1 MSPISP
7 PAAVQPTPAFYFS
20 THVLGVTLMLACL
33 AWWVNVSGLDLAIAR
48 ALFSVPLDDF
58 PLHTNRWLELVGH
71 RMVLAL
77 PIGMALGAIGVAAA
91 SYRIPAWRHLRG
103 AALAVAAT
111 CIVGQLAVTQLK
123 HHTTLPRPFDL
134 ETLGGYTPYPL
145 SWWTWDRAKAGGA
158 LPSGHAGAGYSMLTL
173 YFAGWAAQRP
183 GWRWWGLAV
192 GIAAGVGFSIVR
204 VLQGAHFLSQTLWSA
219 ALMWLLAALF
229 FWPVLRGPTASRGP
243 ARMPGVQFS
252 STPGSH
258 SENAGT

>member
-1 MSPISP
+1 MSSISLP
-7 PAAVQPTPAFYFS
+7 VADRPTPAFYFS

-33 AWWVNVSGLDLAIAR
+33 AWWANVSGLDLAIAR
-48 ALFSVPLDDF
+48 GLFSVPLDGF
-58 PLHTNRWLELVGH
+58 PLHSNRWLELVGH

-77 PIGMALGAIGVAAA
+77 PIGMALGAIAVVAA
-91 SYRIPAWRHLRG
+91 SYRIPAWRHPRG
-103 AALAVAAT
+103 AALAVAVT

-123 HHTTLPRPFDL
+123 HHTTLPRPYDL

-145 SWWTWDRAKAGGA
+145 SWWTWDRGKAGGA

-173 YFAGWAAQRP
+173 YFAGWAARWP
-183 GWRWWGLAV
+183 AWRWWGLAV
-192 GIAAGVGFSIVR
+192 GIAAGVGFSVVR

-229 FWPVLRGPTASRGP
+229 FWPVLRGQSAQRGP
-243 ARMPGVQFS
+243 VRMPGVQFS
-252 STPGSH
+252 STPGSY